1 MTKTDMNFKR
11 CPEWS
16 SSVTEEM
23 RRCALRFWMALFC
36 VGAVALK
43 RRCGAVLEFSDGSAQ
58 SGAQSVCCSVTER
71 CGAVLGASGRR
82 YPVWAP

>member
-1 MTKTDMNFKR
+1 
-11 CPEWS
+11 
-16 SSVTEEM
+16 
-23 RRCALRFWMALFC
+23 MALLC

-58 SGAQSVCCSVTER
+58 NGAQSARCSVTER